1 MSFYAHT
8 AEDENGKRLPDG
20 SHWQLL
26 KDHLRA
32 VSLLAKQFARPL
44 GLEAEAE
51 LAGLLHDLGK
61 YRTEF
66 QEYLKRPRGQVWT

>member
-8 AEDENGKRLPDG
+8 AEDENGKRLPDK
-20 SHWQLL
+20 SRWQLL
-26 KDHLRA
+26 KDHLRNVA
-32 VSLLAKQFARPL
+32 RLAKQFARHL

-51 LAGLLHDLGK
+51 LAGLLHDFGK

-66 QEYLKRPRGQVWT
+66 QEYLKKASG